1 MSPGSTD
8 RATGTSKYGYSE
20 KSFELTSK
28 LYDLQDEFDEAIRIT
43 QKSFQ
48 LSDLPEII
56 EYLNRHTMSLLGP
69 NKKQQITAEAI
80 REEFKYIQTLSDLF
94 AVLQDKY
101 ISWFNYKLMIKLVE
115 VFLPK
120 NRLLKR
126 TWSSYEEKLK
136 DYFINSGGLLKD
148 ADAVQ
153 FGVKGV
159 PPGTRVM
166 IAKVDRDDYTL
177 DDIFFFRRAIPKG
190 LDIPEYDLYFSFVY
204 DGSLCLGYLIP
215 EYLYS
220 LLFPLT
226 TKLQQ
231 QLASIGIT
239 ELTCGEDKY
248 DLRKL
253 SIEEVKHSSTDID
266 ICDPLWYENTSTPLH
281 EAAWRGLKDEVQW
294 LLNKFGSRTYHRGLH
309 GWTPLHSASY
319 GGHIEILQL
328 LIHQYGI
335 DPNEGTGAHNVV
347 QNTAPPLQSSTPKP
361 LARSFSYLSPAP
373 PQSPPPSPS
382 FHQTTPPSP
391 HPPLQVSSSLSE
403 LQLKRLKVMDE
414 ICDILSDIPST
425 RMTELFGLSACY
437 LKKKLAMR
445 KKLLAQEKELN
456 RKISSSSY
464 LNVTTPQSADS
475 APPTNQSLAPPVTN
489 TSWSIAT
496 PTYHTSGAESL
507 VPPPTHQEVDPVG
520 DWEEFDDIPMDMI
533 PEVDPV
539 EMIQEEEEEEEEEVC
554 IDLTDSPYPDPPTSI
569 TPSVTPSS
577 YNRHLNFESPSTS
590 TSFKPPFN
598 VQSTPFNAHS
608 TFSINAPSTSTFNVP
623 PPTPFNAQHQPT
635 VSSSLIKPS
644 KGSETVP
651 DNSAEF
657 RGSYDHAPLLRKVFR
672 EKFGLQEFRPNQ
684 LEAINAAVLG
694 KNCFILMPTGGGKSL
709 CYQLPALL
717 LDGVTIVVSPLRSLI
732 QDQVQKLNSLEVKGE
747 KELV

>member
-1 MSPGSTD
+1 
-8 RATGTSKYGYSE
+8 
-20 KSFELTSK
+20 
-28 LYDLQDEFDEAIRIT
+28 
-43 QKSFQ
+43 
-48 LSDLPEII
+48 
-56 EYLNRHTMSLLGP
+56 MSLLGP

-253 SIEEVKHSSTDID
+253 SIEEVKHSSTDI
-266 ICDPLWYENTSTPLH
+266 
-281 EAAWRGLKDEVQW
+281 
-294 LLNKFGSRTYHRGLH
+294 
-309 GWTPLHSASY
+309 
-319 GGHIEILQL
+319 
-328 LIHQYGI
+328 
-335 DPNEGTGAHNVV
+335 GTGAHNVV